1 MILERSTDAL
11 MLAAPPLRYARL
23 RALCPQDLRNP
34 VRLLDV
40 QSRVVMRVLRHAE
53 VAVTMEVYANASA
66 TSTREALRKLG
77 ESLV

>member
-1 MILERSTDAL
+1 MH
-11 MLAAPPLRYARL
+11 YARKTYATL
-23 RALCPQDLRNP
+23 F
-34 VRLLDV
+34 VYLDV